1 MSQSRY
7 TQPLWTSSVDPS
19 SNGPFSPSS
28 TLPYQPEA
36 PVDYDVYN
44 KALSVSDP
52 RLAGLEGADPNAV
65 IRKKIVRRVEVPY
78 TRQVKVP
85 TQTVQLVPD
94 MVETKVP
101 VKKLVQ
107 VPGYQTVNETY
118 TEFEEREAIR
128 EKEVWVKKI
137 VPERYIERVPV
148 QRVRQVQKP
157 TTLVK
162 EVETYE
168 VVQVPTTKK
177 VLVDGYRV
185 DEVQDAK
192 VVEVEEVQDF
202 NLASQ
207 PLSQPT
213 ITATR
218 DLGRLPQSHL
228 ARSVGDKVFPP
239 THPGLRDVDLDSE
252 VAGNTY
258 PNRPFALTGAGIMG
272 QSSRPGSR
280 VGNQPNPHSFYRPS
294 SPTSRNLNI
303 HANNSTAP
311 LSNQY
316 GGASGNTLVG
326 SGYVNANAYPYAGA
340 YKKPA
345 SHGVE
350 GGFSPLD
357 NLKPLGIVVD
367 ETHTRHTDGSGVL
380 VTNVDRGSV
389 AAKTGLQQ
397 NDVITSVGGRPVN
410 TVVEFAQLLGR
421 FNGPVGIT
429 INRDGRRNIGL
440 LFSK

>member
-7 TQPLWTSSVDPS
+7 TQSLWNPS
-19 SNGPFSPSS
+19 YDHNSNASTQLSPV
-28 TLPYQPEA
+28 PYQPET

-44 KALSVSDP
+44 KAISVSDP
-52 RLAGLEGADPNAV
+52 RLAALEGVDPNAV
-65 IRKKIVRRVEVPY
+65 IRKKIVRRVEVPF

-118 TEFEEREAIR
+118 TEFEDREAIR

-157 TTLVK
+157 TTLIK

-192 VVEVEEVQDF
+192 VMEVEEVQEF
-202 NLASQ
+202 NMTSQPASQ
-207 PLSQPT
+207 PI
-213 ITATR
+213 ITGTR

-239 THPGLRDVDLDSE
+239 SHPGLRDVDLDSE
-252 VAGNTY
+252 VAGSTY

-272 QSSRPGSR
+272 QSSARPGSR
-280 VGNQPNPHSFYRPS
+280 QSNPHSFYRPS

-303 HANNSTAP
+303 HANHSAAP

-316 GGASGNTLVG
+316 GGAQGNTLVG

-350 GGFSPLD
+350 GGFSPAD
-357 NLKPLGIVVD
+357 NLRSLGLAVD

-380 VTNVDRGSV
+380 VANVERGSI

-410 TVVEFAQLLGR
+410 TVVEFAQLFGR
-421 FNGPVGIT
+421 FPGPVGIT